1 MRGILSEISLS
12 YLAFAASLGFC
23 FRFLARFSTDLQK
36 RPDFIKLN
44 SGCLCPVETISRY
57 DMVNVPLASRPLQP
71 KDKHI
76 ISLLLEFQTT
86 CAMDV
91 SEVLR
96 TLLARALNDW
106 PSLCVLG
113 RIVKRQKLE

>member
-1 MRGILSEISLS
+1 
-12 YLAFAASLGFC
+12 
-23 FRFLARFSTDLQK
+23 
-36 RPDFIKLN
+36 
-44 SGCLCPVETISRY
+44 
-57 DMVNVPLASRPLQP
+57 
-71 KDKHI
+71 
-76 ISLLLEFQTT
+76 
-86 CAMDV
+86 MDV

>member
-44 SGCLCPVETISRY
+44 SGCLCPVETISRFH
-57 DMVNVPLASRPLQP
+57 DTVNVPLASRPLPP

-76 ISLLLEFQTT
+76 ISLFLAFQTT

-106 PSLCVLG
+106 PSCVLG